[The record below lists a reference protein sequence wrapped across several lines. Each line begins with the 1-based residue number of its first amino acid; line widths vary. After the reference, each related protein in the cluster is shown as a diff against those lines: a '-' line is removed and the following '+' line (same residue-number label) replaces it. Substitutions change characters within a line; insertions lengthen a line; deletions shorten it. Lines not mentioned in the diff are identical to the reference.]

1 MAEIL
6 VGRCYRV
13 SLEKL
18 RQFPWSR
25 YVKFA
30 FLFGSA
36 AAGGPAEDIDIAIP
50 RTDLETY
57 SELLAELALWLG
69 VREDYI
75 DLVEVGPETPCPL
88 VLEALRGVPLYVEDW
103 DLVFRLFNVCQDW
116 EIDARKLQLHETLVA
131 RWRA

>member
-1 MAEIL
+1 MQEIL

-18 RQFPWSR
+18 RRSPWAR

-50 RTDLETY
+50 KADLETY
-57 SELLAELALWLG
+57 SEVLAELALWLG
-69 VREDYI
+69 VKEDYI

-88 VLEALRGVPLYVEDW
+88 VLEALRGLPYTS
-103 DLVFRLFNVCQDW
+103 RTGTSSSASSTS
-116 EIDARKLQLHETLVA
+116 ARTG
-131 RWRA
+131 R